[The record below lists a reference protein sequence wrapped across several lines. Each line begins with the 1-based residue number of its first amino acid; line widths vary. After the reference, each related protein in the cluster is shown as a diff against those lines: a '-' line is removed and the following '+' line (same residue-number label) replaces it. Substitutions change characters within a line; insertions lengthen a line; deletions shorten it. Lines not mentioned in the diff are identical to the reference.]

1 MKKILFP
8 LAIASLIT
16 ACGSSDSDT
25 PSTNNPPPKPNP
37 PTNTAEKKVGILT
50 DGIISGVSYRT
61 SSGINGITSAHGEFN
76 YREGDEVSFM
86 LGDVKIGDTIKAQA
100 RITPL
105 ELSQD
110 SKTRTNLLVFL
121 QSLDEDAVHNN
132 GITIPERVADAL
144 KSKTLD
150 FAQDTTV
157 FNQDATFKLAL
168 KEVNKTTPV
177 SAEQAKQNFQTA
189 FYQDIAGVWE
199 IPQKNSKEKILFHID
214 KSGNYTMGQA
224 TPRDAH
230 GQPGI
235 EYGKLNWNAITGEV
249 NPEISIDTNEEW
261 GMSHPI
267 GKHTLTF
274 DGTHLIIGEPE
285 IKQSHQLNRVKQSTD
300 SFVGTWTM
308 EDHLFTFFADNSYV
322 LLHTGSDDC
331 GFPGLEYGKYSTTA
345 KTMSVS
351 EAYYDTTGCS
361 GLIDSFYNEELT
373 PGKYDLDTFSY
384 VLKGDTLT
392 LQYGGEPEA
401 ILKRLK

>member
-1 MKKILFP
+1 M
-8 LAIASLIT
+8 
-16 ACGSSDSDT
+16 
-25 PSTNNPPPKPNP
+25 
-37 PTNTAEKKVGILT
+37 
-50 DGIISGVSYRT
+50 SGL
-61 SSGINGITSAHGEFN
+61 INGT
-76 YREGDEVSFM
+76 
-86 LGDVKIGDTIKAQA
+86 
-100 RITPL
+100 
-105 ELSQD
+105 
-110 SKTRTNLLVFL
+110 
-121 QSLDEDAVHNN
+121 
-132 GITIPERVADAL
+132 
-144 KSKTLD
+144 TL
-150 FAQDTTV
+150 
-157 FNQDATFKLAL
+157 
-168 KEVNKTTPV
+168 
-177 SAEQAKQNFQTA
+177 QAKQNFQTA